1 MKINVVPKCL
11 SVLKIAAK
19 VLNVAA
25 HVIEETSFVLMLV
38 PVTQVKMQN
47 A

>member
-11 SVLKIAAK
+11 NVLKIVAK